1 MVELDN
7 IDDHNEHP
15 IITYLVELFVP
26 HVMILESSYPYL
38 LQREIH
44 VGVVTLYASPTME
57 RMREILELTHQES

>member
-26 HVMILESSYPYL
+26 HVMILESSYRYL
-38 LQREIH
+38 LQREFH
-44 VGVVTLYASPTME
+44 VGFVTLYASPTME
-57 RMREILELTHQES
+57 RMREILELTYQES